1 MNNLVFCYLAA
12 SIAGLFI
19 SLVWKTNMSHS
30 LNILICL
37 IYGLSPAVTM
47 SLMYSINTE
56 INGTDSNIEQYYTIN
71 VMISGF
77 GIFFGPIISGL
88 ILDVT
93 KQDYSSV
100 FLMTSFIYILAGA
113 CFLLLKI
120 VLIGNSKNKKKQED
134 YEGFENNDALGLY

>member
-1 MNNLVFCYLAA
+1 
-12 SIAGLFI
+12 
-19 SLVWKTNMSHS
+19 
-30 LNILICL
+30 
-37 IYGLSPAVTM
+37 M